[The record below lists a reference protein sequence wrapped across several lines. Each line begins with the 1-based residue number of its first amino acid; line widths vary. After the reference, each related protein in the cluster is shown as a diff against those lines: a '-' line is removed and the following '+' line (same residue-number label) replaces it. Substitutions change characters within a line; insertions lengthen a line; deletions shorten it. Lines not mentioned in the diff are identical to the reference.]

1 MTGQCQISGEILTKI
16 GTSSQHL
23 LSLINDVLDMSRI
36 ESGVVKIEEK
46 EMKMNK
52 SVLQRGIIFLL
63 CSCILFSLCPVSAFA
78 AENQKE
84 KVVRIGVPDDTY
96 DKINGNG
103 KRSGYGY
110 EYLQKIA
117 GYTGWKYEYVDC
129 TWENCFDKLKN
140 DELDMIEGISY
151 TEERAENMLFS
162 GIPMGDERYC
172 VYAKPDHTDISSSDT
187 ASFNGKKIGVL
198 KDYLPEMVLN
208 EWEKKYNLHTQHV
221 NVSNNEDAL
230 QKIADGEIDGFV
242 SLEDSRLGGYGMAA
256 LTNIGSSKIYFAIGW
271 SHSDLK
277 TELDNA
283 MRRITDDDPYYADEL
298 HKQFLSVDS
307 VYFLTGEEQK
317 WLSEHG
323 AIKIGYLINDG
334 GVSTLDKETGK
345 VSGLIMDY
353 TRLAQNCL
361 EEQTLKFDL
370 KGYDSQENMQKALHD
385 GEIDMIFHVMQNTNA
400 AEDLGYDLTDTVWK
414 YNMAA
419 ATVKNSFDE
428 TAENTVAIPRENSD
442 LKSYVSYN
450 YPQWNVKEYA
460 TWKDAKKAVYNGKA
474 DCMIMDSGKLEQYSD
489 DNKLHSVFLEKYG
502 MVSFAVRRGNSILL
516 SVLNKTIKTMS
527 SSKFSNAVY
536 MYDSNLKKVTVKEF
550 IRDNFWSF
558 TVLVVSVFLIVLILI
573 LGFLRKARIAEKKAK
588 EAQQQA
594 EKANRAKTD
603 FLRRMSH
610 DIRTPL
616 NGMIGMINISE
627 RYCGDK
633 EKLYECK
640 AKVMQSL
647 DYLQSLL
654 NNVLDIGKVESGTLQ
669 LEHKPFDL
677 VAMLVKQIS
686 LVETNAKEYGIS
698 FEGGASMSTFHHR
711 YFIGSEEY
719 LNRLLMNLAGNAV
732 KYNRRG
738 GKVILYF
745 NEISSD
751 DKTAVFE
758 FVCSDTGLGM
768 SEEFQKHAFESYAR
782 EGKETTNGYSGAGL
796 GLSIVKDI
804 VDRMNG
810 TIKLE
815 SKENVGTTFT
825 VTIPLEIDYN
835 AEKEQ
840 QKKEEKPDL
849 SGKSVLLV
857 EDNELNLEIAKM
869 LLEDEKMVVTTAEN
883 GKEAVDLV
891 SRSVPGRFDFIF
903 MDIMMPVMDGLEAT
917 RQIRTLNRMDTKGMP
932 IIAMTANAFQ
942 DDIRDCIGAGMNAH
956 IAKPIDSKKIEDT
969 LQLVL
974 KQKIQ

>member
-1 MTGQCQISGEILTKI
+1 
-16 GTSSQHL
+16 
-23 LSLINDVLDMSRI
+23 
-36 ESGVVKIEEK
+36 
-46 EMKMNK
+46 
-52 SVLQRGIIFLL
+52 
-63 CSCILFSLCPVSAFA
+63 
-78 AENQKE
+78 
-84 KVVRIGVPDDTY
+84 
-96 DKINGNG
+96 
-103 KRSGYGY
+103 
-110 EYLQKIA
+110 
-117 GYTGWKYEYVDC
+117 
-129 TWENCFDKLKN
+129 
-140 DELDMIEGISY
+140 
-151 TEERAENMLFS
+151 
-162 GIPMGDERYC
+162 
-172 VYAKPDHTDISSSDT
+172 
-187 ASFNGKKIGVL
+187 
-198 KDYLPEMVLN
+198 
-208 EWEKKYNLHTQHV
+208 
-221 NVSNNEDAL
+221 
-230 QKIADGEIDGFV
+230 
-242 SLEDSRLGGYGMAA
+242 
-256 LTNIGSSKIYFAIGW
+256 
-271 SHSDLK
+271 
-277 TELDNA
+277 
-283 MRRITDDDPYYADEL
+283 
-298 HKQFLSVDS
+298 
-307 VYFLTGEEQK
+307 
-317 WLSEHG
+317 
-323 AIKIGYLINDG
+323 
-334 GVSTLDKETGK
+334 
-345 VSGLIMDY
+345 
-353 TRLAQNCL
+353 
-361 EEQTLKFDL
+361 
-370 KGYDSQENMQKALHD
+370 
-385 GEIDMIFHVMQNTNA
+385 
-400 AEDLGYDLTDTVWK
+400 
-414 YNMAA
+414 MAA

-428 TAENTVAIPRENSD
+428 NAENTVAIPREDSD

-450 YPQWNVKEYA
+450 YPQWHVKEYA

-502 MVSFAVRRGNSILL
+502 MVSFAVRRGNSMLL

-527 SSKFSNAVY
+527 ASKFSNAVY
-536 MYDSNLKKVTVKEF
+536 MYDSNLKKVTVREF
-550 IRDNFWSF
+550 IRDNFWGF

-573 LGFLRKARIAEKKAK
+573 LGLLQKARIAEKKAK
-588 EAQQQA
+588 
-594 EKANRAKTD
+594 KANSAKTD
-603 FLRRMSH
+603 FLRHMSH

-616 NGMIGMINISE
+616 NGIIGMINISE

-640 AKVMQSL
+640 AKVMESM

-669 LEHKPFDL
+669 LVNKPFDL

-686 LVETNAKEYGIS
+686 IIETNAKEYGIS

-711 YFIGSEEY
+711 YVIGSEEY

-732 KYNRRG
+732 KYNRSG
-738 GKVILYF
+738 GKVSLYF

-815 SKENVGTTFT
+815 SKENVGTTFI
-825 VTIPLEIDYN
+825 VTIPLEIDHN

-840 QKKEEKPDL
+840 QKKVEKPDL
-849 SGKSVLLV
+849 SGKSVLVV

-883 GKEAVDLV
+883 GEEAVDIV
-891 SRSVPGRFDFIF
+891 SQSVPGRFDFIF
-903 MDIMMPVMDGLEAT
+903 MDIMMPVMDGLEAA
-917 RQIRTLNRMDTKGMP
+917 RQIRTLNCKDTKEIP

-942 DDIRDCIGAGMNAH
+942 DDIRDCIDAGMNAH

-974 KQKIQ
+974 KQKMQ

>member
-1 MTGQCQISGEILTKI
+1 MPRKGI
-16 GTSSQHL
+16 
-23 LSLINDVLDMSRI
+23 
-36 ESGVVKIEEK
+36 
-46 EMKMNK
+46 KMNK
-52 SVLQRGIIFLL
+52 SVLQRGIIIIL
-63 CSCILFSLCPVSAFA
+63 CSCILFSICPVYAFA

-84 KVVRIGVPDDTY
+84 RVVRIGVPDDTY

-117 GYTGWKYEYVDC
+117 GYTGWNYEYVDC

-151 TEERAENMLFS
+151 TEERAETMLFS
-162 GIPMGDERYC
+162 AIPMGDKRYY
-172 VYAKPDHTDISSSDT
+172 VYVKPDHTDISSSDT
-187 ASFNGKKIGVL
+187 ASFNGKTIGVL
-198 KDYLPEMVLN
+198 MGYLSEMVLN
-208 EWEKKYNLHTQHV
+208 EWEKKYDLHTQHV

-230 QKIADGEIDGFV
+230 KKIADGEIDAFV
-242 SLEDSRLGGYGMAA
+242 SLEDSRLDGYGMVA
-256 LTNIGSSKIYFAIGW
+256 LTNLGSSKIYFAIGQ

-298 HKQFLSVDS
+298 HKQFLSVDR

-323 AIKIGYLINDG
+323 TIKIGYLINDG
-334 GVSTLDKETGK
+334 GVSTLDTETGK

-353 TRLAQNCL
+353 TQLAQNCL
-361 EEQTLKFDL
+361 EGQTLKFDL
-370 KGYDSQENMQKALHD
+370 KGYDSQEDMQKALHD

-419 ATVKNSFDE
+419 ATVKKSFDE
-428 TAENTVAIPRENSD
+428 NAENTVAIPREESD

-450 YPQWNVKEYA
+450 YPQWHVKEYA

-489 DNKLHSVFLEKYG
+489 DNKLHSVFLEKYD
-502 MVSFAVRRGNSILL
+502 MVSFAVRRGNSMLL

-527 SSKFSNAVY
+527 VSKFSNAVY
-536 MYDSNLKKVTVKEF
+536 MYDSNLKKVT
-550 IRDNFWSF
+550 
-558 TVLVVSVFLIVLILI
+558 
-573 LGFLRKARIAEKKAK
+573 
-588 EAQQQA
+588 
-594 EKANRAKTD
+594 
-603 FLRRMSH
+603 
-610 DIRTPL
+610 
-616 NGMIGMINISE
+616 
-627 RYCGDK
+627 
-633 EKLYECK
+633 
-640 AKVMQSL
+640 
-647 DYLQSLL
+647 
-654 NNVLDIGKVESGTLQ
+654 
-669 LEHKPFDL
+669 
-677 VAMLVKQIS
+677 
-686 LVETNAKEYGIS
+686 AKEYGIS

-711 YFIGSEEY
+711 YVIGSEEY

-732 KYNRRG
+732 KYNRSG

-804 VDRMNG
+804 VDMMNG

-825 VTIPLEIDYN
+825 VTIPLEIDHN

-840 QKKEEKPDL
+840 QKKVEKPDL

-883 GKEAVDLV
+883 GEKAVDIV
-891 SRSVPGRFDFIF
+891 SQSVPGRFDFIF
-903 MDIMMPVMDGLEAT
+903 MDIMMPVMDGLEAA
-917 RQIRTLNRMDTKGMP
+917 RQIRTLNRKDTKEIP

-942 DDIRDCIGAGMNAH
+942 DDIRDCIDAGMNAH

-969 LQLVL
+969 LLLVL
-974 KQKIQ
+974 KQKMQ

>member
-1 MTGQCQISGEILTKI
+1 
-16 GTSSQHL
+16 
-23 LSLINDVLDMSRI
+23 
-36 ESGVVKIEEK
+36 
-46 EMKMNK
+46 
-52 SVLQRGIIFLL
+52 
-63 CSCILFSLCPVSAFA
+63 
-78 AENQKE
+78 
-84 KVVRIGVPDDTY
+84 
-96 DKINGNG
+96 
-103 KRSGYGY
+103 
-110 EYLQKIA
+110 
-117 GYTGWKYEYVDC
+117 
-129 TWENCFDKLKN
+129 
-140 DELDMIEGISY
+140 
-151 TEERAENMLFS
+151 
-162 GIPMGDERYC
+162 
-172 VYAKPDHTDISSSDT
+172 
-187 ASFNGKKIGVL
+187 
-198 KDYLPEMVLN
+198 
-208 EWEKKYNLHTQHV
+208 
-221 NVSNNEDAL
+221 
-230 QKIADGEIDGFV
+230 
-242 SLEDSRLGGYGMAA
+242 
-256 LTNIGSSKIYFAIGW
+256 
-271 SHSDLK
+271 
-277 TELDNA
+277 
-283 MRRITDDDPYYADEL
+283 
-298 HKQFLSVDS
+298 
-307 VYFLTGEEQK
+307 
-317 WLSEHG
+317 
-323 AIKIGYLINDG
+323 
-334 GVSTLDKETGK
+334 
-345 VSGLIMDY
+345 
-353 TRLAQNCL
+353 
-361 EEQTLKFDL
+361 
-370 KGYDSQENMQKALHD
+370 
-385 GEIDMIFHVMQNTNA
+385 
-400 AEDLGYDLTDTVWK
+400 
-414 YNMAA
+414 MAA

-428 TAENTVAIPRENSD
+428 NAENTVAIPREDSD

-450 YPQWNVKEYA
+450 YPQWHVKEYA

-502 MVSFAVRRGNSILL
+502 MVSFAVRRGNSMLL

-527 SSKFSNAVY
+527 ASKFSNAVY
-536 MYDSNLKKVTVKEF
+536 MYDSNLKKVTVREF
-550 IRDNFWSF
+550 IRDNFWGF

-573 LGFLRKARIAEKKAK
+573 LGLLQKARIAEKKAK
-588 EAQQQA
+588 
-594 EKANRAKTD
+594 KANSAKTD
-603 FLRRMSH
+603 FLRHMSH

-616 NGMIGMINISE
+616 NGIIGMINISE

-640 AKVMQSL
+640 AKVMQSM

-669 LEHKPFDL
+669 LVNKPFDL

-686 LVETNAKEYGIS
+686 IIETNAKEYGIS

-711 YFIGSEEY
+711 YVIGSEEY

-732 KYNRRG
+732 KYNRSG
-738 GKVILYF
+738 GKVSLYF

-804 VDRMNG
+804 VGMMNG

-825 VTIPLEIDYN
+825 VTIPLEIDHN

-840 QKKEEKPDL
+840 QKKVEKPDL
-849 SGKSVLLV
+849 SGKSVLVV

-883 GKEAVDLV
+883 GEEAVDIV
-891 SRSVPGRFDFIF
+891 SQSVPGRFDFIF
-903 MDIMMPVMDGLEAT
+903 MDIMMPVMDGLEAA
-917 RQIRTLNRMDTKGMP
+917 RQIRTLNCKDTKEIP

-942 DDIRDCIGAGMNAH
+942 DDIRDCIDAGMNAH

-974 KQKIQ
+974 KQKMQ

>member
-1 MTGQCQISGEILTKI
+1 
-16 GTSSQHL
+16 
-23 LSLINDVLDMSRI
+23 
-36 ESGVVKIEEK
+36 
-46 EMKMNK
+46 MKMNK
-52 SVLQRGIIFLL
+52 SVLQRGIIFIL
-63 CSCILFSLCPVSAFA
+63 CSCILFSICPVYAFA

-84 KVVRIGVPDDTY
+84 RVVRIGVPDDIY

-117 GYTGWKYEYVDC
+117 GYTGWNYEYVDC

-140 DELDMIEGISY
+140 DELDIIEGISY
-151 TEERAENMLFS
+151 TEERAETMLFS
-162 GIPMGDERYC
+162 AIPMGDERYY
-172 VYAKPDHTDISSSDT
+172 VYVKPDHTDISSSDT

-198 KDYLPEMVLN
+198 MGYLSEMVLN
-208 EWEKKYNLHTQHV
+208 EWEKKYDLHTQHV

-230 QKIADGEIDGFV
+230 KKIADGEIDAFV
-242 SLEDSRLGGYGMAA
+242 SLEDSRLDGYGMVA
-256 LTNIGSSKIYFAIGW
+256 LTNLGSSKIYFAIGQ

-323 AIKIGYLINDG
+323 TIKIGYLINDG
-334 GVSTLDKETGK
+334 GVSTLDTETGK

-353 TRLAQNCL
+353 TQLAQNCL
-361 EEQTLKFDL
+361 EGQTLKFDL
-370 KGYDSQENMQKALHD
+370 KGYDSQENMQNALHD

-419 ATVKNSFDE
+419 ATVKKSFDE
-428 TAENTVAIPRENSD
+428 NAENTVAIPREDSD

-450 YPQWNVKEYA
+450 YPQWHVKEYA

-502 MVSFAVRRGNSILL
+502 MVSFAVRRGNSMLL

-527 SSKFSNAVY
+527 ASKFSNAVY

-558 TVLVVSVFLIVLILI
+558 MVLVVSVFLIVLILI

-594 EKANRAKTD
+594 EKANSAKTD
-603 FLRRMSH
+603 FLRHMSH

-616 NGMIGMINISE
+616 NGIIGMLNISE
-627 RYCGDK
+627 RYYGDK
-633 EKLYECK
+633 EKLDECK
-640 AKVMQSL
+640 AKVMESM

-654 NNVLDIGKVESGTLQ
+654 NNVLDIGKVESGTIQ

-686 LVETNAKEYGIS
+686 IIETNAKEYGIS

-711 YFIGSEEY
+711 YVIGSEEY

-732 KYNRRG
+732 KYNRSG

-751 DKTAVFE
+751 DKTAFFE

-825 VTIPLEIDYN
+825 VTIPLEIDHN

-840 QKKEEKPDL
+840 QKKVEKPDL
-849 SGKSVLLV
+849 LGKSVLLV

-883 GKEAVDLV
+883 GKEAVDIV
-891 SRSVPGRFDFIF
+891 SQSVPGRFDFIF
-903 MDIMMPVMDGLEAT
+903 MDIMMPVMDGLEAA
-917 RQIRTLNRMDTKGMP
+917 RQIRTLNRKDTKEIP

-942 DDIRDCIGAGMNAH
+942 DDIRDCIDAGMNAH

-969 LQLVL
+969 LLLVL
-974 KQKIQ
+974 KQKML

>member
-1 MTGQCQISGEILTKI
+1 
-16 GTSSQHL
+16 
-23 LSLINDVLDMSRI
+23 
-36 ESGVVKIEEK
+36 
-46 EMKMNK
+46 
-52 SVLQRGIIFLL
+52 
-63 CSCILFSLCPVSAFA
+63 
-78 AENQKE
+78 
-84 KVVRIGVPDDTY
+84 
-96 DKINGNG
+96 
-103 KRSGYGY
+103 
-110 EYLQKIA
+110 
-117 GYTGWKYEYVDC
+117 
-129 TWENCFDKLKN
+129 
-140 DELDMIEGISY
+140 
-151 TEERAENMLFS
+151 
-162 GIPMGDERYC
+162 
-172 VYAKPDHTDISSSDT
+172 
-187 ASFNGKKIGVL
+187 
-198 KDYLPEMVLN
+198 
-208 EWEKKYNLHTQHV
+208 
-221 NVSNNEDAL
+221 
-230 QKIADGEIDGFV
+230 
-242 SLEDSRLGGYGMAA
+242 
-256 LTNIGSSKIYFAIGW
+256 
-271 SHSDLK
+271 
-277 TELDNA
+277 
-283 MRRITDDDPYYADEL
+283 
-298 HKQFLSVDS
+298 
-307 VYFLTGEEQK
+307 
-317 WLSEHG
+317 
-323 AIKIGYLINDG
+323 
-334 GVSTLDKETGK
+334 
-345 VSGLIMDY
+345 
-353 TRLAQNCL
+353 
-361 EEQTLKFDL
+361 
-370 KGYDSQENMQKALHD
+370 
-385 GEIDMIFHVMQNTNA
+385 
-400 AEDLGYDLTDTVWK
+400 
-414 YNMAA
+414 MAA

-428 TAENTVAIPRENSD
+428 NAENTVAIPREDSD

-450 YPQWNVKEYA
+450 YPQWHVKGYA

-474 DCMIMDSGKLEQYSD
+474 DCMIMDSGMLEQYSD
-489 DNKLHSVFLEKYG
+489 DNKLHSVFLEKYD
-502 MVSFAVRRGNSILL
+502 MVSFAVRHGNSMLL
-516 SVLNKTIKTMS
+516 SVLNRTIKTMS
-527 SSKFSNAVY
+527 ASKFSNAVH

-558 TVLVVSVFLIVLILI
+558 TVLVVSAFLIVLILI
-573 LGFLRKARIAEKKAK
+573 LGLLRKARIAEKKAK
-588 EAQQQA
+588 
-594 EKANRAKTD
+594 KANSAKTD
-603 FLRRMSH
+603 FLRHMSH

-616 NGMIGMINISE
+616 NGIIGMINISE

-640 AKVMQSL
+640 AKVMQSM

-654 NNVLDIGKVESGTLQ
+654 NNVLDIGRVESGTLQ

-677 VAMLVKQIS
+677 IAMLAKQIS
-686 LVETNAKEYGIS
+686 IVETNAKEYGIS

-825 VTIPLEIDYN
+825 VTIPLEIDHN
-835 AEKEQ
+835 AEKKQ
-840 QKKEEKPDL
+840 QKKVEKPDL

-883 GKEAVDLV
+883 GEEAVDIV
-891 SRSVPGRFDFIF
+891 SQSVPGRFDFIF
-903 MDIMMPVMDGLEAT
+903 MDIMMPVMDGLEAA
-917 RQIRTLNRMDTKGMP
+917 RQIRTLNRKDTKEIP

-942 DDIRDCIGAGMNAH
+942 DDIRDCIDAGMNAH

-974 KQKIQ
+974 KQKMQ